1 MITRDQL
8 MYAIATAIHDRQDLY
23 IDTYARSSADDDDFA
38 YVSACEDASG
48 YTLLLA
54 TRTYIS
60 HCIEGERMSE
70 DVDDGLICAQDIQN
84 GWDGDADMPSIKQI
98 REYVAACDSNDN
110 FADMIET
117 LEDMDVLPHH
127 EGSSLS
133 YTLTLDESED
143 NGESVAMTC
152 TLTRADGATVGTY
165 KLTNELADDELE
177 LWSVETLSGPAW
189 DDVTDMYTDR
199 SRTIECAEDN
209 DELDRCYRRGQIVIR
224 ITLPFCIAGLTDEET
239 RALYIAHE
247 QRDAVAAAAHMARA
261 AEHPYTLNR
270 AVDLLNMLDYLATD
284 GAQAFDNLYIQDQE
298 ECYDEDAHGV
308 RHYPARTQV
317 EATGKN
323 AEEYLRAVSMLSGRT
338 PDDAESDEDTIWHYY
353 NA

>member
-1 MITRDQL
+1 MITRNDL
-8 MYAIATAIHDRQDLY
+8 LDSIAMAIRDGQDLY
-23 IDTYARSSADDDDFA
+23 IDTYARSSADDDDF
-38 YVSACEDASG
+38 YYLEGGENVNG

-70 DVDDGLICAQDIQN
+70 DVDDGIICAQDIQN
-84 GWDGDADMPSIKQI
+84 GWDESAPMPSLQQI

-110 FADMIET
+110 FADMIDT

-127 EGSSLS
+127 EGSSIT
-133 YTLTLDESED
+133 YTLTRDAIEDIKDTLD
-143 NGESVAMTC
+143 MTC
-152 TLTRADGATVGTY
+152 SLRRPDGSIVGTY
-165 KLTNELADDELE
+165 HCAKVEDEMWTVDTLA
-177 LWSVETLSGPAW
+177 GPDW
-189 DDVTDMYTDR
+189 DDVTGMTTNRARAVWDDD
-199 SRTIECAEDN
+199 DN
-209 DELDRCYRRGQIVIR
+209 EELDRCYYRTRIVIR

-247 QRDAVAAAAHMARA
+247 QRDAVAAAAHMARTA
-261 AEHPYTLNR
+261 AQPYTLNR
-270 AVDLLNMLDYLATD
+270 AVELLNMLDYLATD
-284 GAQAFDNLYIQDQE
+284 GAQAFDNLYIQDQD

-338 PDDAESDEDTIWHYY
+338 PDDAESDEDTIWQYY

>member
-38 YVSACEDASG
+38 YVSACDDASG
-48 YTLLLA
+48 YTLLLSVRDFIA
-54 TRTYIS
+54 RCIDGEAGGNYDHDYIS
-60 HCIEGERMSE
+60 
-70 DVDDGLICAQDIQN
+70 AQDIKA

-127 EGSSLS
+127 EGSSIT
-133 YTLTLDESED
+133 YTLTRDEVDDVDDTLD
-143 NGESVAMTC
+143 MTC
-152 TLTRADGATVGTY
+152 SLRRPDGSVVGEYHCIKDEDEEMWTVDTM
-165 KLTNELADDELE
+165 A
-177 LWSVETLSGPAW
+177 GPDW
-189 DDVTDMYTDR
+189 DDITGMTTNRARAVWD
-199 SRTIECAEDN
+199 EDDN
-209 DELDRCYRRGQIVIR
+209 EELDRCYYRTRIIIR
-224 ITLPFCIAGLTDEET
+224 IWMPSCIAGLTDEEV

-247 QRDAVAAAAHMARA
+247 RKDAVAAASHMARTA
-261 AEHPYTLNR
+261 AQPYTLSR
-270 AVDLLNMLDYLATD
+270 SVELLNLLINIATD
-284 GAQAFDNLYIQDQE
+284 ETDAVQYS
-298 ECYDEDAHGV
+298 DEPEREDEYADGV
-308 RHYPARTQV
+308 RHYPAHAQI
-317 EATGKN
+317 ESSGKN

>member
-1 MITRDQL
+1 MITRNEL
-8 MYAIATAIHDRQDLY
+8 MNAIAMAIQDGQDLY
-23 IDTYARSSADDDDFA
+23 IDSYAKSSATPEDF
-38 YVSACEDASG
+38 YYLESGENVSG
-48 YTLLLA
+48 YTLLLS
-54 TRTYIS
+54 TRTFIS
-60 HCIEGERMSE
+60 HCIYGESIGE
-70 DVDDGLICAQDIQN
+70 PADDGLICAQDIQN
-84 GWDGDADMPSIKQI
+84 GWDESAPMPSLQQI
-98 REYVAACDSNDN
+98 REYVDACDSNND
-110 FADMIET
+110 FDDMIDE
-117 LEDMDVLPHH
+117 LECFDVLPHH

-133 YTLTLDESED
+133 YTLTLAESED

-165 KLTNELADDELE
+165 KLTNELDDDELE

-189 DDVTDMYTDR
+189 DDVTEMYTDR

-247 QRDAVAAAAHMARA
+247 QRDAVAAAAHIARTA
-261 AEHPYTLNR
+261 AQPYTLSR
-270 AVDLLNMLDYLATD
+270 SVELLNMLIYIATD
-284 GAQAFDNLYIQDQE
+284 ETDAVQYS
-298 ECYDEDAHGV
+298 DEPAHNDEYADSI

-338 PDDAESDEDTIWHYY
+338 PDDAESDEGTIWNYY

>member
-8 MYAIATAIHDRQDLY
+8 MHAIAMAIQDGQDLY
-23 IDTYARSSADDDDFA
+23 IDSYAKSSATPEDFV
-38 YVSACEDASG
+38 YLESGEQVDG
-48 YTLLLA
+48 YTLLLK
-54 TRTYIS
+54 TRTFIS
-60 HCIEGERMSE
+60 QCIYGESIGE
-70 DVDDGLICAQDIQN
+70 PADDGLICAQDIQN
-84 GWDGDADMPSIKQI
+84 GWDESAPMPTIKQI
-98 REYVAACDSNDN
+98 REYVEACDSNDN

-117 LEDMDVLPHH
+117 LENMDVLPHH

-152 TLTRADGATVGTY
+152 TLTRADGETVGTY

-177 LWSVETLSGPAW
+177 LWSVEALSGPAW
-189 DDVTDMYTDR
+189 DDVTGMYTDR

-209 DELDRCYRRGQIVIR
+209 DELDRCYRRGSIVIR
-224 ITLPFCIAGLTDEET
+224 ITLPFCIAGLTDVET

-247 QRDAVAAAAHMARA
+247 RQDAVAAAAHMARTA
-261 AEHPYTLNR
+261 AQPYTLSR
-270 AVDLLNMLDYLATD
+270 SVELLNMLIYIASGEPDAID
-284 GAQAFDNLYIQDQE
+284 RCFVQAYD
-298 ECYDEDAHGV
+298 DEDAARV
-308 RHYPARTQV
+308 IHYPARDV
-317 EATGKN
+317 VRAEGRN

-338 PDDAESDEDTIWHYY
+338 PDDAESDEGTIWNYY

>member
-1 MITRDQL
+1 MITRNDL
-8 MYAIATAIHDRQDLY
+8 LDAIATAIRDRQDLY

-48 YTLLLA
+48 YTLLLSVRDFIA
-54 TRTYIS
+54 R
-60 HCIEGERMSE
+60 CIDGERMSE
-70 DVDDGLICAQDIQN
+70 DEDDGLICAQDIYD
-84 GWDGDADMPSIKQI
+84 GWYEGEPMPTIKQI
-98 REYVAACDSNDN
+98 REYVSACDSNDN
-110 FADMIET
+110 FADMIDT

-143 NGESVAMTC
+143 NGETAAMTC

-165 KLTNELADDELE
+165 KLINELADDELE

-189 DDVTDMYTDR
+189 DDVTEMYTDR
-199 SRTIECAEDN
+199 SRMIECAEDN

-247 QRDAVAAAAHMARA
+247 QRDAVAAAAHMARKA
-261 AEHPYTLNR
+261 AQPYTLSR
-270 AVDLLNMLDYLATD
+270 SVELLNMLIYISTGEPDAIDLCHM
-284 GAQAFDNLYIQDQE
+284 QAYD
-298 ECYDEDAHGV
+298 DEDAARV
-308 RHYPARTQV
+308 IHYPARDV
-317 EATGKN
+317 IRAEGRN

>member
-1 MITRDQL
+1 MITRNDL
-8 MYAIATAIHDRQDLY
+8 LDAIATAIRDEQDLY
-23 IDTYARSSADDDDFA
+23 IDDYARSSADTDDF
-38 YVSACEDASG
+38 YYLEGGENVNG

-60 HCIEGERMSE
+60 RCIEGERMSE

-84 GWDGDADMPSIKQI
+84 GWDDAGPMPSLQQI
-98 REYVAACDSNDN
+98 RDYVAACDSNDN
-110 FADMIET
+110 FADMIEM

-143 NGESVAMTC
+143 NGETVAMTC
-152 TLTRADGATVGTY
+152 TLTRADGETVGTY

-189 DDVTDMYTDR
+189 DDVTEMYTDR
-199 SRTIECAEDN
+199 SRTVECAEDN
-209 DELDRCYRRGQIVIR
+209 DELDRCYRRVQIVIR

-247 QRDAVAAAAHMARA
+247 QRDAVAAAAHMARKA
-261 AEHPYTLNR
+261 AQPYTLSR
-270 AVDLLNMLDYLATD
+270 SVELLNMLIYIASGEPDAID
-284 GAQAFDNLYIQDQE
+284 ICHMQAYD
-298 ECYDEDAHGV
+298 DEDAARV
-308 RHYPARTQV
+308 IHYPARDV
-317 EATGKN
+317 IRAEGRN
-323 AEEYLRAVSMLSGRT
+323 AEEYLRAVSMLSGRAH
-338 PDDAESDEDTIWHYY
+338 DDAESDEDTIWNYY

>member
-1 MITRDQL
+1 MITRNEL
-8 MYAIATAIHDRQDLY
+8 MNAIAMAIQDGQDLY
-23 IDTYARSSADDDDFA
+23 IDSYAKSSATPEDFV
-38 YVSACEDASG
+38 YLEGGEQVDG
-48 YTLLLA
+48 YTLLLK
-54 TRTYIS
+54 TRTFIS
-60 HCIEGERMSE
+60 HCIYGESIGE
-70 DVDDGLICAQDIQN
+70 PADDGLICAQDIQN
-84 GWDGDADMPSIKQI
+84 GWDESAPMPSLQQI
-98 REYVAACDSNDN
+98 REYLDACDANGN
-110 FADMIET
+110 FDDMIDE
-117 LEDMDVLPHH
+117 LESYDVLPHH
-127 EGSSLS
+127 EDSSLS

-143 NGESVAMTC
+143 NGETVAMTC

-177 LWSVETLSGPAW
+177 LWEVETLSGPAW
-189 DDVTDMYTDR
+189 DDVTEMYTDR

-247 QRDAVAAAAHMARA
+247 QRDAVAAAAHMARKA
-261 AEHPYTLNR
+261 AQPYTLSR
-270 AVDLLNMLDYLATD
+270 SVELLNMLIYIASGEPDAID
-284 GAQAFDNLYIQDQE
+284 SCFVQAYD
-298 ECYDEDAHGV
+298 DEDAARV
-308 RHYPARTQV
+308 IHYPSRDVVRAEGR
-317 EATGKN
+317 N